1 VCQTILRNVRRG
13 TWSRHRD
20 VEPPVRRLHLLVG
33 TAAAALLIG
42 SCGADDTDVATNEPP
57 PPTDGYEHP
66 TDPEAVVLRISDEGG
81 FVPEEQTFVGAP
93 RLLIT
98 GDGRLIQGGPVIAIY
113 PGPLLP
119 NLLQR
124 SINEAGIQRLIQL
137 ADEQGLLAD
146 VTYTRPTNIA
156 DAADTVVTITVGGET
171 FEHRAYALGFGGG
184 PDGGETDDARAR
196 LFDFVVAATDL
207 VSDPES
213 GELGPE
219 QPYSGDTYMIRASE
233 AGDTEPTDGVPIDII
248 EPTAVDWPAD
258 ALVRLAA
265 AGECAEVPTNRFS
278 ELFENANQLTR
289 FVDAGVPYSLA
300 VTPRLP
306 GRSCP
311 S

>member
-1 VCQTILRNVRRG
+1 
-13 TWSRHRD
+13 
-20 VEPPVRRLHLLVG
+20 
-33 TAAAALLIG
+33 
-42 SCGADDTDVATNEPP
+42 
-57 PPTDGYEHP
+57 
-66 TDPEAVVLRISDEGG
+66 
-81 FVPEEQTFVGAP
+81 
-93 RLLIT
+93 
-98 GDGRLIQGGPVIAIY
+98 
-113 PGPLLP
+113 
-119 NLLQR
+119 
-124 SINEAGIQRLIQL
+124 
-137 ADEQGLLAD
+137 
-146 VTYTRPTNIA
+146 
-156 DAADTVVTITVGGET
+156 
-171 FEHRAYALGFGGG
+171 
-184 PDGGETDDARAR
+184 
-196 LFDFVVAATDL
+196 VVAATDL